1 MALILNL
8 RGPSGSGKS
17 TLARRLRNE
26 HESFY
31 AVMANK
37 RKQPLYYD
45 MVTEDDQR
53 TTLIGHY
60 ESPCGGCDTIANVDH
75 IYKLVEERAEYG
87 DVIFEGMI
95 ISSEFQR
102 TLALNKK
109 HNLQVIQL
117 NTSVDEC
124 IRSVNLRRAARG
136 VGPLGSVK
144 NIEGKHKSVMSTCAK
159 LAGAGVPVFAGN
171 RDQCFEQCKYLLN
184 L

>member
-17 TLARRLRNE
+17 TLARRLRQA

-45 MVTEDDQR
+45 MVTEDDHR

-75 IYKLVEERAEYG
+75 IYKLVDERAQYG

-102 TLALNKK
+102 TLDLSKK
-109 HNLQVIQL
+109 HDLHVIQL
-117 NTSVDEC
+117 STSEDEC
-124 IRSVNLRRAARG
+124 VRSVNLRRAARG
-136 VGPLGSVK
+136 VGPLGNEK
-144 NIEGKHKSVMSTCAK
+144 NVRGKHKSVISTCTR
-159 LAGAGVPVFAGN
+159 LADNGVEVFAGD
-171 RDQCFEQCKYLLN
+171 REECFEQCKYLLH